1 MHATR
6 TRVVDLQTRTTHTH
20 TYTKR
25 SYPTFKAL
33 LAAVLE
39 YFAQLASPEN
49 THGQKPQPQQQQKAG
64 KAKAM

>member
-1 MHATR
+1 MCLQLTNTHHAPR
-6 TRVVDLQTRTTHTH
+6 PHTH
-20 TYTKR
+20 R
-25 SYPTFKAL
+25 SYPTFKTL

-49 THGQKPQPQQQQKAG
+49 THGQKPQQQQQVGDHKKKAG